1 MSVRREA
8 LPVLQFAAG
17 NNASYAAI
25 WASDSLLL
33 RIASCVLWDAVVI
46 GGGGGGIPSF
56 FFSNTSPLFT
66 VGMCDRG
73 CAAILV
79 LLVWM
84 WLLRGSAL
92 CLGGLAIRGAG
103 LVTSTFTLNR
113 SSLRAASF
121 GVGVDSG

>member
-56 FFSNTSPLFT
+56 FFSNTSPFSLW
-66 VGMCDRG
+66 VCV
-73 CAAILV
+73 I
-79 LLVWM
+79 
-84 WLLRGSAL
+84 
-92 CLGGLAIRGAG
+92 GA
-103 LVTSTFTLNR
+103 VPR
-113 SSLRAASF
+113 SWYF
-121 GVGVDSG
+121 